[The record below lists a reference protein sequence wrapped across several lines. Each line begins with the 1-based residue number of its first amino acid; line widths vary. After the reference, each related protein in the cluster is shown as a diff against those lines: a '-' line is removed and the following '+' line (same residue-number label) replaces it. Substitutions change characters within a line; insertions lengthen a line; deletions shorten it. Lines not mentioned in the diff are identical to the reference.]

1 MSIDYKRQMFDES
14 VHRISTLLGTPDGRQ
29 DIEAIASLTH
39 YGLGTK
45 RNLDQLIAFT
55 GINLREKTMLPEAK
69 QKCQGRLGTYIYI
82 YIYICT

>member
-29 DIEAIASLTH
+29 DLEAVASLTQ

-55 GINLREKTMLPEAK
+55 GINLREKGMLPDAYK
-69 QKCQGRLGTYIYI
+69 RCQGRLGSPMNH
-82 YIYICT
+82 